1 MVMEAAQNFPLN
13 CGTFLTSGE
22 YDFDKG
28 SIGTDDFYLI
38 ATEQVRV
45 LSAGSS
51 SSRTT
56 QDLNLVDVSG
66 ASTITDYAINAE
78 WNIVNSYDLISYSNN
93 SGVILAPGENT
104 VSSGIISG
112 SATIFAY
119 KSGQEEVFDGVD
131 ITVSSGVGSTYTYLD
146 SYVSGSLSYEVSE
159 EIDTRA
165 QAVTNVSAQTPLFSS
180 YNHSTQSYT
189 RNTSIWTTNTDLTCI
204 SPWNSNAGQNKA
216 GTLITP
222 KHIVFAAHYQY
233 PTGTTIRFVSNNN
246 VVYNRTLVSKV
257 TVYKQGF
264 ATDITIG
271 KLDSDVGEGVSF
283 AKILPSNDI
292 ASKFPN
298 LGSEANK
305 YPVPCMYL
313 RQDNNIYCANQIS
326 SLRTIVGSAAGNAF
340 YSTRA
345 PTNSYRLALYSG
357 VRVGDSGGPCFI
369 VINDQAI
376 LLGCWYFP
384 TGGPHLAWYKTEIND
399 IIQYTFGDSSYS
411 LSTVDLSSFTS
422 Y

>member
-13 CGTFLTSGE
+13 CGTFSTSGA
-22 YDFDKG
+22 YYFDKG
-28 SIGTDDFYLI
+28 SIGSNDFYLI
-38 ATEQVRV
+38 ATEQIRV
-45 LSAGSS
+45 LLSGSS

-56 QDLNLVDVSG
+56 EDLNLVDVSG
-66 ASTITDYAINAE
+66 ATTITDYAINAE

-104 VSSGIISG
+104 IASGVTSG

-119 KSGQEEVFDGVD
+119 KSGEEEVFAGVD

-146 SYVSGSLSYEVSE
+146 SYVSGSLSYEVTE

-165 QAVTNVSAQTPLFSS
+165 QAVTNVSNQTPLFSS
-180 YNHSTQSYT
+180 YNHSTQTYT

-246 VVYNRTLVSKV
+246 VVYNRTLVSKA
-257 TVYKQGF
+257 TVYKQGV

-271 KLDSDVGEGVSF
+271 KLDSDVGTGISF

-298 LGSEANK
+298 LGSEDQ
-305 YPVPCMYL
+305 YSVPCMYL
-313 RQDNNIYCANQIS
+313 RQDNNIYCADERGN
-326 SLRTIVGSAAGNAF
+326 LRTVGDPQGVPQGY
-340 YSTRA
+340 YSIRTPA
-345 PTNSYRLALYSG
+345 DSYRYALHSP
-357 VRVGDSGGPCFI
+357 VRTGDSGGPCFI
-369 VINDQAI
+369 IINDQAI
-376 LLGCWYFP
+376 LLGCWNFA
-384 TGGPHLAWYKTEIND
+384 TSGPHLAWYKTEINN
-399 IIQYTFGDSSYS
+399 IIQNTFGDSSYS
-411 LSTVDLSSFTS
+411 LSTIDLSSFTS